1 MKISVTTTIRLI
13 KQPRDFS
20 RVEKIQPSDITA
32 LPIMKPPNKTFEFE
46 DESEVSS
53 QVASNISNHE
63 ISPGPSNHSTTTSSC
78 LTNPIPLQTYPGLTT
93 LDLTLCFN
101 AGDTE
106 TKAMNEYNSE
116 VAPHMPLGTMPRVFS
131 CNYCRR
137 KFYSSQ
143 ALGGHQNAHK
153 RERTLAKRAMRMG
166 MLSDRYA
173 SLASLPL
180 HGSAFRSL
188 GIEAHASVHQ
198 GIIPPD
204 RPPLHG
210 ARGGARFDQGYYG
223 LPVFVEDDEA
233 EMFWPGSFRQIEQQ
247 GTRGNRS
254 GFDPGQNSN
263 INFVTMA
270 PQPQAD
276 SSSPD
281 LTLKL

>member
-1 MKISVTTTIRLI
+1 
-13 KQPRDFS
+13 
-20 RVEKIQPSDITA
+20 
-32 LPIMKPPNKTFEFE
+32 MKPPNKPIEFE

-53 QVASNISNHE
+53 QVASTISNHE

-78 LTNPIPLQTYPGLTT
+78 LTNPIHLQTDPLLTT
-93 LDLTLCFN
+93 LDLTLGFSSSDPEPT
-101 AGDTE
+101 AI
-106 TKAMNEYNSE
+106 NEHNDE
-116 VAPHMPLGTMPRVFS
+116 VPSHMPLGTLPRVFS

-198 GIIPPD
+198 GVVPPD
-204 RPPLHG
+204 RIPFHG

-223 LPVFVEDDEA
+223 LPVFVEEDDA
-233 EMFWPGSFRQIEQQ
+233 DMFWPGSFRQIEQQ
-247 GTRGNRS
+247 RPTFDRG
-254 GFDPGQNSN
+254 QTSN

-270 PQPQAD
+270 QQPQQAD
-276 SSSPD
+276 SSAPD

>member
-13 KQPRDFS
+13 KQPRDFC
-20 RVEKIQPSDITA
+20 RVEKIQLSDIAA

-46 DESEVSS
+46 DEYEVSS

-78 LTNPIPLQTYPGLTT
+78 LTNPISLQTDEGLTT
-93 LDLTLCFN
+93 LDLTLGFN

-106 TKAMNEYNSE
+106 TKAMNECNSE
-116 VAPHMPLGTMPRVFS
+116 VAAHMPLGTIPRVFS

-198 GIIPPD
+198 GTVPPD
-204 RPPLHG
+204 RPPLHE

-247 GTRGNRS
+247 GTGGRS
-254 GFDPGQNSN
+254 GFDRGQNSY

-270 PQPQAD
+270 PPPQAD